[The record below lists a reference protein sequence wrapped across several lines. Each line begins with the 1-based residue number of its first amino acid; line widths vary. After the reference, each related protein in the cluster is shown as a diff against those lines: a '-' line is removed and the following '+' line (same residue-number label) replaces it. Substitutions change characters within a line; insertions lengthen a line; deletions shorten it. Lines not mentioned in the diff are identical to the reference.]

1 MESLITP
8 LQQLQDR
15 IAAVCQRCGRPPE
28 QVRLLAVSKTQPV
41 AKIAALA
48 AAGQRHFGENRVQ
61 EARDKQCELA
71 QQPHLLGNNGTNPPL
86 QWHLIGTLQR
96 NKAKQ
101 AAGMFQ
107 MIHSVDS
114 LALAQTLS
122 AAVPPGQRLPILLQV
137 NIGREAQK
145 QGLLVE
151 ELLPVLQQVAQLPGV
166 AVQGLM
172 TIPPMCASAA
182 EARPFFRALAQ
193 LATQM
198 AAEKLPGVSMHE
210 LSMGMSQDYAVA
222 IEEGATWI
230 RVGSALFGAR

>member
-1 MESLITP
+1 MELPITR
-8 LQQLQDR
+8 LQQLQER
-15 IAAVCQRCGRPPE
+15 IAAACQRCGRSPE

-48 AAGQRHFGENRVQ
+48 AAGQLHFGENRVQ
-61 EARDKQCELA
+61 EARDKQLELL
-71 QQPHLLGNNGTNPPL
+71 QQSSLHNNNQMPPL
-86 QWHLIGTLQR
+86 QWHLIGSLQR

-122 AAVPPGQRLPILLQV
+122 AAVPQGTCLPILLQV
-137 NIGREAQK
+137 NVGREAQK

-151 ELLPVLQQVAQLPGV
+151 ELLPVLQQVAQLPGL

-172 TIPPMCASAA
+172 TIPPISASAA
-182 EARPFFRALAQ
+182 EARPFFRTLAQ
-193 LATQM
+193 LAAQL
-198 AAEKLPGVSMHE
+198 AAEKLAGVTMHE

-230 RVGSALFGAR
+230 RVGSALFGSR